1 MKKLFYIAA
10 AALTF
15 ALAGC
20 TQDPAISVDENVKV
34 LYASAE
40 GEAFTFTL
48 NANREWIA
56 EILPGSNAAVTVDPD
71 LGVGTQEVS
80 ITVAENLSEA
90 TLETTVRF
98 TCGTAPA
105 VAYVDVK
112 IKQAGLTSVKWGG
125 VDYRVKKMKDDNFWF
140 VDNLRYIPEG
150 LTPCKDLNNVTAG
163 IYCPI
168 AVNAEKTGAELTDNE
183 DVIKANGYL
192 YQAET
197 ALGLAVGSITTV
209 EQAVALEGA
218 QGICP
223 PGWHL
228 PTFTEIVNLVGKSV
242 DATTKTDA
250 PYYDGA
256 NGSIQKLNEDG
267 FNMESVGLVSI
278 NDNTKTSAALNCWS
292 KNYPDKIYSSMFCGS
307 TCAKASTTYYTKDDP
322 SSGIK
327 NLLFYGFM
335 PMTNK
340 ATEAEYTCNGTKV
353 AYKCAGPVR
362 CVKTKLSGTPL

>member
-1 MKKLFYIAA
+1 MKKLFFIAV

-15 ALAGC
+15 ALTGCEKNPTISIDESQFLVPAAGGEYLVNLTC
-20 TQDPAISVDENVKV
+20 NTTWAAEISV
-34 LYASAE
+34 ASTAQ
-40 GEAFTFTL
+40 
-48 NANREWIA
+48 
-56 EILPGSNAAVTVDPD
+56 VTVEPEFGSGNAQVK
-71 LGVGTQEVS
+71 L
-80 ITVAENLSEA
+80 TVAENLSENPLA
-90 TLETTVRF
+90 AVVTFSAGV
-98 TCGTAPA
+98 APNA
-105 VAYVDVK
+105 VFAEVSLN
-112 IKQAGLTSVKWGG
+112 QAGLTSVSWGG

-168 AVNAEKTGAELTDNE
+168 AVNATKTGAELTDNE

-228 PTFTEIVNLVGKSV
+228 PTLTEIVNLVGKSV

-278 NDNTKTSAALNCWS
+278 NDNTRTTAALNCWN

-362 CVKTKLSGTPL
+362 CVKTKLLK